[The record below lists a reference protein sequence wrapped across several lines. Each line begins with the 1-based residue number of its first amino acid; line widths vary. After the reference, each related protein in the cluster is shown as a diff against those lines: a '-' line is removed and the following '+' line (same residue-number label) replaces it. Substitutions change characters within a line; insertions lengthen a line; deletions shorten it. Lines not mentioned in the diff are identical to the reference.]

1 MSQGITEKIMVLVK
15 APPFCNMTSIANN
28 KSQNLIFYLSPPG
41 KSKHLNLST
50 TYTPSLFQPYIY
62 LSNCYVVFF
71 ATLFLKSQPSFHSKP
86 EHLVSIPSGVSMF
99 IQDRGGRSIFGLLL
113 NC

>member
-15 APPFCNMTSIANN
+15 APPFCNMTSIAND

-50 TYTPSLFQPYIY
+50 TYTPSLFQPCIY

-71 ATLFLKSQPSFHSKP
+71 APSFHSKP